1 MSWIER
7 HGRFLALGVLA
18 LMWPVIADYQRGTLP
33 GPKAGAYGALVA
45 VFVAVYTWYCLF
57 GSSQRNARWA
67 IPTIASLTVIAA
79 LLNQISG
86 QVDDNFY
93 LIPIMVA
100 GVSLR
105 PRTAVVA
112 IALVAAV
119 TMLGGIFV
127 VNAPPERAVFQTVV
141 IIPIAILFGGG
152 GMGLR
157 YLLATVTEL
166 RAARAEIAQHAA
178 DQERARIARDLHD
191 LLGRNLS
198 VITLKGELATRLL
211 PESALGVDE
220 VRDMLGLS
228 REALQQ
234 VREVVSGYRQPTL
247 SNELMAAK
255 VALKAAGIEVE
266 VTQSVGALDR
276 ASEAALGWVIRE
288 ATTNVIRHS
297 GAKHCWIVLTRNDGQ
312 LQAQVINDG
321 WRVPEALAGNGL
333 RGLGERLSALGGTLE
348 AEPLTSAGFRLVAT
362 VPVTKRPN
370 PSEVD
375 VEVAP

>member
-1 MSWIER
+1 
-7 HGRFLALGVLA
+7 
-18 LMWPVIADYQRGTLP
+18 MWPVIDAYQLRAVVGV
-33 GPKAGAYGALVA
+33 KAGLYGTFVVA
-45 VFVAVYTWYCLF
+45 FVAVYSWYCLF
-57 GSSQRNARWA
+57 GFRRRSLRAA
-67 IPTIASLTVIAA
+67 ILTIASLTILAAA
-79 LLNQISG
+79 LNLISRLG
-86 QVDDNFY
+86 DDNFY
-93 LIPIMVA
+93 LVPMMVA

-105 PRTAVVA
+105 PRMAVVA

-119 TMLGGIFV
+119 TMLDAIFV
-127 VNAPPERAVFQTVV
+127 VNAPPDQAVFQTVV

-157 YLLATVTEL
+157 YLLATVAEL
-166 RAARAEIAQHAA
+166 RVARAEIAQHAA

-198 VITLKGELATRLL
+198 VITLKGEVATRLL
-211 PESALGVDE
+211 PESAPGVDE

-266 VTQSVGALDR
+266 VTLSVGALDR

-288 ATTNVIRHS
+288 ATTNVVRHS
-297 GAKHCWIVLTRNDGQ
+297 GAKHCRIVLTRNDGQ
-312 LQAQVINDG
+312 LQAEVINDG
-321 WRVPEALAGNGL
+321 WRVPAALAGNGL
-333 RGLGERLSALGGTLE
+333 RGLGERLSALDGTLE

-362 VPVTKRPN
+362 VPVTKHPN
-370 PSEVD
+370 PSEMD